1 MGDKKK
7 SGYEIVEAMSHLVI
21 EMDSVDNE
29 DEEAIN
35 DWFDKMNKVLAQAGD
50 KVLAYR
56 NVLGLA
62 KKRQAFFAEER
73 DRYAK
78 RFRAQGRILERV
90 KELSYLLVE
99 RNYDMTGEKRLLL
112 EDGTWASLATRKD
125 WKFWDSE
132 TGEVTLNPAL
142 LPKRFVKMDISKSSL
157 KAAAKAGE
165 EIPGV
170 EYEQVE
176 KTHVRWS

>member
-1 MGDKKK
+1 MEDKKK
-7 SGYEIVEAMSHLVI
+7 SGYDILTEMSHLII
-21 EMDSVDNE
+21 EMDSVDTD
-29 DEEAIN
+29 DEGAVN
-35 DWFDKMNKVLAQAGD
+35 DWFDKMNGVLAQAGD

-56 NVLGLA
+56 NVLSLA
-62 KKRQAFFAEER
+62 KKRQVFFAEER

-78 RFRAQGRILERV
+78 RFRAQGKVLERV
-90 KELSYLLVE
+90 KELSHLVVE

-112 EDGTWASLATRKD
+112 EDGTWASLAVRKD
-125 WKFWDSE
+125 WKFWSSE
-132 TGEVTLNPAL
+132 TGEVTLDPAL
-142 LPKRFVKMDISKSSL
+142 IPRRFVKMDISKSAL
-157 KAAAKAGE
+157 KAAAKVGE